1 VWITTKRAARAT
13 CLTFFLLLIAAPIAL
28 GQSAD
33 ELAKQ
38 TQNPVASLISVP
50 FQANWDVGLG
60 SREAIGTTLNIQPVA
75 PFPLTRAWNVILR
88 VNHAAGVTAD

>member
-1 VWITTKRAARAT
+1 VEYNEARGASHVLDVFPAAHRRAQRSGAERRRA
-13 CLTFFLLLIAAPIAL
+13 PE
-28 GQSAD
+28 AD
-33 ELAKQ
+33 
-38 TQNPVASLISVP
+38 QNPVASLISVP

-75 PFPLTRAWNVILR
+75 PFPLTRAWNLILR